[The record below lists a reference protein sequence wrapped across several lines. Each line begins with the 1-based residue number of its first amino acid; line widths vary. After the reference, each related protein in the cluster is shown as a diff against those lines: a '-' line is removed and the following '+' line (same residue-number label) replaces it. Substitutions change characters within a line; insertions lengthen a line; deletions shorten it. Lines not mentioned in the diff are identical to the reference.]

1 MTRIFAMTALAS
13 VAFTAPT
20 LAAEPATHSV
30 EGAAFG
36 SALSNASIEQQAR
49 LLLAHQGYTDIS
61 PLDLNE
67 NGRWVG
73 TAVKDGKTIF
83 GAVAMP
89 SPRPA
94 TID

>member
-13 VAFTAPT
+13 VAFTAPA

-36 SALSNASIEQQAR
+36 SALTSASIEQQAR
-49 LLLAHQGYTDIS
+49 LLLAHQGYTGIS
-61 PLDLNE
+61 PLSLNE

-83 GAVAMP
+83 VAVAMP

-94 TID
+94 IVN